1 MSDHRASARRG
12 TSLGAT
18 SSTAAARVARRCQ
31 RAGQDGAVA
40 PDPRSVL
47 TRSARAPDVVLAY
60 GPEADH
66 LGEVWWPSSTQPDLA
81 DPPSALVL
89 VLHGGFWQAEWDR
102 AHARPLAAALA
113 DAGHVVGSVEYRRVG
128 SPGGGWPGTFD
139 DVAAAVDQ
147 LPRMIMSAAPEHG
160 RTAGVVLVGHSAG
173 GQLALWAAAR
183 HRLKAHP
190 AWCGTD
196 AAVIRGVVALAP
208 VAALARAGREDLGE
222 GAVAELLGGHVADV
236 PDRYA
241 AADPDALAPSGVRTV
256 VVHGERD
263 RQVPIAHSR
272 SYVQQARAA
281 GDDITLVELPG
292 TEHFALIDPLSPA
305 WPTVRDAVRLL
316 ATAPAA
322 G

>member
-1 MSDHRASARRG
+1 MP
-12 TSLGAT
+12 
-18 SSTAAARVARRCQ
+18 
-31 RAGQDGAVA
+31 

-47 TRSARAPDVVLAY
+47 TRSARAPDAVLRY

-66 LGEVWWPSSTQPDLA
+66 LGEVWWPVPTRSGRLGR
-81 DPPSALVL
+81 PPALL
-89 VLHGGFWQAEWDR
+89 LLLHGGFWQQEWDR
-102 AHARPLAAALA
+102 VHIRPMAAALA
-113 DAGHVVGSVEYRRVG
+113 DVGYLVGSVEYRRLG
-128 SPGGGWPGTFD
+128 LPGGGWPGTFD
-139 DVAAAVDQ
+139 DISAAVDQ
-147 LPRMIMSAAPEHG
+147 LPVMITAAAAEQTRPSG
-160 RTAGVVLVGHSAG
+160 LVLVGHSAG
-173 GQLALWAAAR
+173 GHLALWAAAR
-183 HRLKAHP
+183 HRLP
-190 AWCGTD
+190 AEARWHRERTT
-196 AAVIRGVVALAP
+196 VRGVVALAP
-208 VAALARAGREDLGE
+208 VSALARADREDLGE

-272 SYVQQARAA
+272 SYVQHARAT

-316 ATAPAA
+316 ATARAA

>member
-1 MSDHRASARRG
+1 M
-12 TSLGAT
+12 
-18 SSTAAARVARRCQ
+18 
-31 RAGQDGAVA
+31 A
-40 PDPRSVL
+40 PDPRDVL
-47 TRSARAPDVVLAY
+47 TRSARAPDAVLAY
-60 GPEADH
+60 GPGPDQ
-66 LGEVWWPSSTQPDLA
+66 LGEVWWPST
-81 DPPSALVL
+81 PPEAPSRSGPVAPAALVL
-89 VLHGGFWQAEWDR
+89 VVHGGFWQAEWDR
-102 AHARPLAAALA
+102 VHARPLAAALA
-113 DAGHVVGSVEYRRVG
+113 DAGHVVGSVEYRRIGSVG
-128 SPGGGWPGTFD
+128 AGTGGWPWTFD
-139 DVAAAVDQ
+139 DIAAAVDQ
-147 LPRMIMSAAPEHG
+147 LPKMIMNAAPGHV

-173 GQLALWAAAR
+173 GQLALWSAAR
-183 HRLKAHP
+183 HRLP
-190 AWCGTD
+190 ADLAWHRAARGT
-196 AAVIRGVVALAP
+196 IRGVVALAP
-208 VAALARAGREDLGE
+208 VATLARADHEGVGE

-272 SYVQQARAA
+272 SYVQQARAT

-305 WPTVRDAVRLL
+305 WPAVRDAVRLL